1 MKILR
6 GSQGATCNRTMMSES
21 GNPSA
26 KNVAFLIDHSLPVLK
41 GLEEQEEEELFPV
54 LPVFLLR

>member
-1 MKILR
+1 MKVLR
-6 GSQGATCNRTMMSES
+6 GSQGATCKSES
-21 GNPSA
+21 VSQ
-26 KNVAFLIDHSLPVLK
+26 KTSMLQMYHFLIDHLLPVLK